1 MADQGKSR
9 TLLWP
14 SDLALDLLG
23 PVRLRNLAGEDQTPR
38 SRKARAVLA
47 IVTLSPRPVPRE
59 VLADLLWGDRGDEQ
73 AKASL
78 RQSLYELRQLGAAGY
93 LNISREAVALGTK
106 RLQTDVGLLERQ
118 ADGNDADALIESLRG
133 VSMPIL
139 GSIDDLSPQL
149 DNWLREARS
158 SIIRQITGHG
168 ERAANHCI
176 AQGDGRRARLLADE
190 LERLDPLDQDAARIG
205 IMADLACGDEA
216 AARRRFKRIDQ
227 RLREELGSPA
237 SPDLSVLLGPC
248 GKAETRGE
256 PKPQQLT
263 APDEAR
269 QARPWQRRR
278 LSVIVVLIAA
288 CAAALFGVYRAT
300 LRAETPTIAVLP
312 FDEVGGKQGYFAAG
326 VSDEVLNLLSN
337 QSNLKLMGRLT
348 AQEIGERPNPIE
360 VARDLGVTHLL
371 DGSIR
376 SSSDRLLVIVRLT
389 RVADGAQLW
398 SERYE
403 RRAGDIFA
411 VQAEIAKAVAG
422 RLSRSLMPAVQH
434 PTSPVVYE
442 LYLAARRLARE
453 RRDLTLTEADRLLR
467 RAIRL
472 DPNYAPP
479 YAELA
484 QVLML
489 RSDHPT
495 AYGTIPIVQAQQE
508 AGQFARKAIAL
519 DPNLGDGYAALGLI
533 SLNLDGHSEPYMRK
547 AVALSPQRPE
557 FHRWHGETLAALDRN
572 DEAVEEFRQAVEID
586 PLWGLNYDHLI
597 GALFAVGRND
607 EARRQVQR
615 FLALS
620 TDARA
625 KNLVVL
631 SLRKLQSDLAGQLQA
646 ARALWKAYPNE
657 RQMRFNLAAIL
668 AQLGERRQS
677 ADLVGFD
684 PLAKAALTGDGAEL
698 ERQSEKL
705 GASFWNQSRLW
716 NATALLIRD
725 GRSAAVV
732 RFYDRNRNDLASNNG
747 GEIAVPEAIVALR
760 NTGRNADAAA
770 LLRQLEASNARLPNK
785 GFLQKRKV
793 VRQAAIAALNGDDA
807 QALALLDAGSRRRP
821 FDLIGIPA
829 ASIRFD
835 PVFGRLADNPRFDP
849 IDDRILQAVNRERAR
864 AGLQP
869 LSREAWRRDNLTI

>member
-1 MADQGKSR
+1 
-9 TLLWP
+9 
-14 SDLALDLLG
+14 
-23 PVRLRNLAGEDQTPR
+23 
-38 SRKARAVLA
+38 
-47 IVTLSPRPVPRE
+47 
-59 VLADLLWGDRGDEQ
+59 
-73 AKASL
+73 
-78 RQSLYELRQLGAAGY
+78 
-93 LNISREAVALGTK
+93 
-106 RLQTDVGLLERQ
+106 
-118 ADGNDADALIESLRG
+118 
-133 VSMPIL
+133 
-139 GSIDDLSPQL
+139 
-149 DNWLREARS
+149 
-158 SIIRQITGHG
+158 
-168 ERAANHCI
+168 
-176 AQGDGRRARLLADE
+176 
-190 LERLDPLDQDAARIG
+190 
-205 IMADLACGDEA
+205 
-216 AARRRFKRIDQ
+216 
-227 RLREELGSPA
+227 
-237 SPDLSVLLGPC
+237 
-248 GKAETRGE
+248 
-256 PKPQQLT
+256 
-263 APDEAR
+263 
-269 QARPWQRRR
+269 
-278 LSVIVVLIAA
+278 
-288 CAAALFGVYRAT
+288 
-300 LRAETPTIAVLP
+300 
-312 FDEVGGKQGYFAAG
+312 
-326 VSDEVLNLLSN
+326 
-337 QSNLKLMGRLT
+337 
-348 AQEIGERPNPIE
+348 
-360 VARDLGVTHLL
+360 
-371 DGSIR
+371 
-376 SSSDRLLVIVRLT
+376 
-389 RVADGAQLW
+389 
-398 SERYE
+398 
-403 RRAGDIFA
+403 
-411 VQAEIAKAVAG
+411 
-422 RLSRSLMPAVQH
+422 
-434 PTSPVVYE
+434 VYE

-495 AYGTIPIVQAQQE
+495 AYGTIPIAQAQQE

-572 DEAVEEFRQAVEID
+572 DEAVDEFRQAVEID

-597 GALFAVGRND
+597 GALFAVGRDD
-607 EARRQVQR
+607 EARGQVRR

-646 ARALWKAYPNE
+646 ARALWQAYPNE

-668 AQLGERRQS
+668 AQLGERRQ
-677 ADLVGFD
+677 AAELVGFD

-698 ERQSEKL
+698 ERQSDKL

-716 NATALLIRD
+716 NAAALLIAD
-725 GRSAAVV
+725 GRSTAVV
-732 RFYDRNRNDLASNNG
+732 RFYDRNRNDLAGNNG
-747 GEIAVPEAIVALR
+747 GEIAVPEAIAALR

-835 PVFGRLADNPRFDP
+835 PVFGRLAGDPRFDP
-849 IDDRILQAVNRERAR
+849 IDDRILQAVNRERAK

-869 LSREAWRRDNLTI
+869 LGREAWRSDNLTI